1 MPAVRMTLKNGTG
14 QACAACK
21 HQRRRCK
28 PDCVLAPFFPS
39 DQHELFQSVHRLFGV
54 KHVQNLLKELPSHEK
69 AIAIRSIKFHAAMRE
84 KYPVYG
90 CLVEIQ
96 HLTYQIQLAEEEL
109 QLVLH
114 QLDYYRQQQNQQE
127 EVDTSPGDDCVSSKV
142 QLGVTPPGNGNG
154 GVLNVVH
161 HDIVPYSK
169 NENAGY
175 NSTNSD
181 YGKENNEDV
190 DSLFMRETCRSY
202 NNMNNADSVM
212 LMNMMMQPNPVPQ
225 EEMMHPFFDTNIDD
239 DAELSFIGTKEIV
252 ESPLRDFKLSTEQMA
267 ENELKSA
274 AACFSLTSVN

>member
-21 HQRRRCK
+21 HQRRRCT
-28 PDCVLAPFFPS
+28 PDCVLAPFFPA

-54 KHVQNLLKELPSHEK
+54 KHVQNLLKELPPHEK
-69 AIAIRSIKFHAAMRE
+69 PIAIRSIKFHAAMRE

-114 QLDYYRQQQNQQE
+114 QLAYYRQQRHQQQE
-127 EVDTSPGDDCVSSKV
+127 EVDMSPGDDYVSSKV
-142 QLGVTPPGNGNG
+142 QLGMAPPGNGNG
-154 GVLNVVH
+154 GMLNAVP

-181 YGKENNEDV
+181 YDKENNEDV
-190 DSLFMRETCRSY
+190 DSLFMQETCS
-202 NNMNNADSVM
+202 NNANSAM
-212 LMNMMMQPNPVPQ
+212 MMNMMIQPNPVPQ
-225 EEMMHPFFDTNIDD
+225 EEMMHSFSDTNIDD
-239 DAELSFIGTKEIV
+239 DAQLSYIGSKEMYESSV
-252 ESPLRDFKLSTEQMA
+252 ESPLKDFKLSTEQMA